1 MPKGLKTSE
10 LPEQRH
16 LFFRLR
22 VADNQIIDFAAM
34 QPRSSEGR
42 RSAHSYTGAIPQDHW
57 LGLGGTFARGM
68 AWQSRYTDND
78 LNWQEKGGKIVKKG
92 KLQ

>member
-22 VADNQIIDFAAM
+22 VADNQKKFKD
-34 QPRSSEGR
+34 
-42 RSAHSYTGAIPQDHW
+42 HHQD
-57 LGLGGTFARGM
+57 A
-68 AWQSRYTDND
+68 
-78 LNWQEKGGKIVKKG
+78 KK
-92 KLQ
+92 

>member
-22 VADNQIIDFAAM
+22 VADNQKNEKDDTLL
-34 QPRSSEGR
+34 QEVRYLDPV
-42 RSAHSYTGAIPQDHW
+42 
-57 LGLGGTFARGM
+57 LGDCRTPAPD
-68 AWQSRYTDND
+68 SVVTDYQKNLKNTWD
-78 LNWQEKGGKIVKKG
+78 KFLKPPSK
-92 KLQ
+92 